1 MLNQWEAFRLMT
13 ISGLLTTACV
23 IFFIFP
29 TLKQKSKTTS
39 NGSQNVASNEK
50 TTLGN
55 QINPRFFLGVN
66 FSVIFVG
73 MFLVVLPCIGVLH
86 LTGSLVAILT
96 LATLAVLGL
105 LYSSKKGDLG
115 WLESFVNKDNK
126 G

>member
-23 IFFIFP
+23 ILFIFP
-29 TLKQKSKTTS
+29 MLRHKQNSLSDDPTK
-39 NGSQNVASNEK
+39 ASNER
-50 TTLGN
+50 TTLGS

-73 MFLVVLPCIGVLH
+73 MFLILLPCIGVLH
-86 LTGSLVAILT
+86 LTGSLIAILS
-96 LATLAVLGL
+96 LALLAVLGL

-115 WLESFVNKDNK
+115 WLESFVNKENK